1 MPRVATFK
9 SKCASPWCV
18 NSPAVGSH
26 CSNGCKQ
33 KHQRIKMGTQKM
45 PPLGKPLT
53 PVTVI
58 INTEGNYAIIQNHG
72 QVEIREMTEEKTLE
86 LIEKLRPGKET
97 IDGIVCKTTL
107 ESIPDIGIVE
117 EDDWCKLEIEEGD

>member
-9 SKCASPWCV
+9 AKCASPWCI
-18 NSPAVGSH
+18 NPPAVGSY

-33 KHQRIKMGTQKM
+33 KHQRVKTGKQAM
-45 PPLGKPLT
+45 PPFDQALT

-58 INTEGNYAIIQNHG
+58 VNKDDNYAIIQNNG
-72 QVEIREMTEEKTLE
+72 NVEIREMDEKETTQ
-86 LIEKLRPGKET
+86 LIEKLRPGRET

-107 ESIPDIGIVE
+107 ESIPDIGIIE
-117 EDDWCKLEIEEGD
+117 EDDWCIEEGD